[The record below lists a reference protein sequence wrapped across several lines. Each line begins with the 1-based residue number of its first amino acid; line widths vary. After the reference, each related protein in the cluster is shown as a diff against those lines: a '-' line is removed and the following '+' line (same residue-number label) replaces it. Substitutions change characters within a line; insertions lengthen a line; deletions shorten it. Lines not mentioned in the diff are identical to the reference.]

1 MAGTDLMPGRLAAAQ
16 AAAVDDPAVLSLV
29 RRARE
34 LREFPLTHSTIT
46 SYKAAAEG
54 HIYFFLDRD
63 DGRASIPM
71 RVDQVAVD
79 LYQDSRGRG
88 RQIIRGLRRR
98 ELLPIEDFRYYIDRL
113 TAVQNGFGDRIAI
126 GEGRD
131 VRDVPHPLGS
141 DGETT
146 YHYRVVD
153 SIRVSV
159 PTLPAPLRVHEVE
172 VMPRREDRPGFLGSV
187 FLEAETG
194 ALVRMAFSFTPASYV
209 DPRTDRITVRLEHSL
224 WEESLWLPY
233 RQVVEVRR
241 EVPELDLPVG
251 TVIRATLEV
260 SDYEFNPELQPGFFQ
275 GPALLVSSY
284 GAADSTVFRDGLM
297 DRMADE
303 GLSPVSLAQV
313 EAEARRAARA
323 QLVSGLPRV
332 RVYADRVS
340 SVLRA
345 NRAEGVYLGLGGSYA
360 PRESVKV
367 DVLPGYGIGGGT
379 LAGRLRGRWIAGE
392 AATATVDLYRHQL
405 RDAGPLAGASGAVN
419 TLSTLFR
426 DLDYTD
432 PWFASGASVELDRTL
447 GESAGVRVGA
457 VLEEMSGPEPIDAFG
472 AAAVRRPLRPADEG
486 MFGAIRM
493 GVVRRWGR
501 LGEWEG
507 ELALDGTAGRWNSG
521 GNATLL
527 GRIEASR
534 IPRDLSGN
542 TSLSLEAG
550 MAWGSLPRQHHFL
563 LGGRG
568 TLPGH
573 DFRAYGGRRFV
584 LARGETTRVLAPGWL
599 SVRLLAGAGAVGA
612 TPAPLA
618 EGWEVEG
625 TGRLRGYGGAGMA
638 TLHDL
643 IRVDGVWG
651 MPDGAFELVFSVS
664 PVLRPYL

>member
-1 MAGTDLMPGRLAAAQ
+1 MPGRSIEAQ
-16 AAAVDDPAVLSLV
+16 TAAVDDPDVLSLV

-79 LYQDSRGRG
+79 LYQDSRGRR
-88 RQIIRGLRRR
+88 RQIIRGLRKR

-153 SIRVSV
+153 SIRVSASAGPDPV
-159 PTLPAPLRVHEVE
+159 RVHELE
-172 VMPRREDRPGFLGSV
+172 VRPRREDRPGFVGSV
-187 FLEAETG
+187 FLDAETG
-194 ALVRMAFSFTPASYV
+194 ALVRMVFSFTPASYV
-209 DPRTDRITVRLEHSL
+209 DPRTDRITVHLEHYL
-224 WEESLWLPY
+224 WEEGVSLPY

-260 SDYEFNPELQPGFFQ
+260 SDYEFNPELQPGFFY

-297 DRMADE
+297 DRMAEE
-303 GLSPVSLAQV
+303 GLSPASLAQV

-345 NRAEGVYLGLGGSYA
+345 NRAEGVYVGLGGSYA

-379 LAGRLRGRWIAGE
+379 PAGRLRGQWIAGE
-392 AATATVDLYRHQL
+392 AATATVELYRHQL
-405 RDAGPLAGASGAVN
+405 RDAGRFSGASGAVN

-432 PWFASGASVELDRTL
+432 PWFASGASVELDRTV
-447 GESAGVRVGA
+447 GESAGVRVGL
-457 VLEEMSGPEPIDAFG
+457 VFEEMSGALPIDAFG
-472 AAAVRRPLRPADEG
+472 TAASRRPLRPADEG
-486 MFGAIRM
+486 TFGAIRM
-493 GVVRRWGR
+493 GIVRRWGG

-507 ELALDGTAGRWNSG
+507 EVALDGTGGRWNSG

-527 GRIEASR
+527 GRIEVNR
-534 IPRDLSGN
+534 IPGDLSGH

-550 MAWGSLPRQHHFL
+550 IAWGSLPLQQHFL

-573 DFRAYGGRRFV
+573 EFRAFGGRRFV
-584 LARGETTRVLAPGWL
+584 LARGETTRILAPGWL

-612 TPAPLA
+612 TPASLA
-618 EGWEVEG
+618 EGWDVEG
-625 TGRLRGYGGAGMA
+625 TAGLRGYAGAGLA
-638 TLHDL
+638 TLHDI

>member
-1 MAGTDLMPGRLAAAQ
+1 MPGRSLTAQ
-16 AAAVDDPAVLSLV
+16 AAAVDDPAALSLV

-34 LREFPLTHSTIT
+34 LRESPLTNGTVA

-79 LYQDSRGRG
+79 LYQNSLGRR
-88 RQIIRGLRRR
+88 RQIIRGLRKR

-153 SIRVSV
+153 SIRVG
-159 PTLPAPLRVHEVE
+159 TAARPAPVRVYELEVR
-172 VMPRREDRPGFLGSV
+172 PRREDRPGFVGSV

-194 ALVRMAFSFTPASYV
+194 ALVRMIFSFTPASYV
-209 DPRTDRITVRLEHSL
+209 DPRTDRVTVRLEHSL
-224 WEESLWLPY
+224 WEDGLSLPY

-251 TVIRATLEV
+251 TVIRATLNV
-260 SDYEFNPELQPGFFQ
+260 SDYEFNPELQPGFFY
-275 GPALLVSSY
+275 GPALLVGSY
-284 GAADSTVFRDGLM
+284 GAADSSVFRDGLM

-303 GLSPVSLAQV
+303 GLSPASLAQV

-323 QLVSGLPRV
+323 QLTSGLPRV

-345 NRAEGVYLGLGGSYA
+345 NRAEGVHVGLGGSYA

-367 DVLPGYGIGGGT
+367 DVLPGYGIGGRA
-379 LAGRLRGRWIAGE
+379 LAGRMRWRWIAGE
-392 AATATVDLYRHQL
+392 AATAAVELYRRQL
-405 RDAGPLAGASGAVN
+405 RDAGPFPGASGAVN
-419 TLSTLFR
+419 TLSTVFR

-432 PWFASGASVELDRTL
+432 PWFATGVTLELDRTV
-447 GESAGVRVGA
+447 GESAGIRVGA
-457 VLEEMSGPEPIDAFG
+457 FWEEMSGAGSIDAFG
-472 AAAVRRPLRPADEG
+472 AAAARRPLRRADEG
-486 MFGAIRM
+486 VFA
-493 GVVRRWGR
+493 GVHGGLVRRWGG
-501 LGEWEG
+501 LGGWEG
-507 ELALDGTAGRWNSG
+507 ELALDGTLGRWDSEAS
-521 GNATLL
+521 ATLR
-527 GRIEASR
+527 GRIEVSR
-534 IPRDLSGN
+534 VPSDLSSH

-550 MAWGSLPRQHHFL
+550 TAWGTLPLQHHFL

-573 DFRAYGGRRFV
+573 EFRAYGGRRFV
-584 LARGETTRVLAPGWL
+584 LARGETTRALAPGWL

-618 EGWEVEG
+618 EAWEVGG
-625 TGRLRGYGGAGMA
+625 TGGVRGYAGAGLA
-638 TLHDL
+638 TLHD
-643 IRVDGVWG
+643 IVRIDGVRG
-651 MPDGAFELVFSVS
+651 MPDGAFELVLSVS

>member
-1 MAGTDLMPGRLAAAQ
+1 MPGRSLAAQ
-16 AAAVDDPAVLSLV
+16 AAAIDDPAALSLV

-46 SYKAAAEG
+46 SYRASAEG

-63 DGRASIPM
+63 DGRASVPM

-79 LYQDSRGRG
+79 LYQDSRGRR
-88 RQIIRGLRRR
+88 RQIIRGLRKR

-159 PTLPAPLRVHEVE
+159 PTLPAPLRVHELE
-172 VMPRREDRPGFLGSV
+172 VMPRREDRPGFMGSV

-260 SDYEFNPELQPGFFQ
+260 SDYEFNPETQPGFFY
-275 GPALLVSSY
+275 GPALLVSPY

-297 DRMADE
+297 DRMAEE
-303 GLSPVSLAQV
+303 GLSPASLAQV

-323 QLVSGLPRV
+323 RLVSGLPKV

-345 NRAEGVYLGLGGSYA
+345 NRAEGVYVGLGGSYA

-379 LAGRLRGRWIAGE
+379 PAGRLRGRWIAGE
-392 AATATVDLYRHQL
+392 ASTATVELYRHQL
-405 RDAGPLAGASGAVN
+405 RDAGPFSGASGAVN
-419 TLSTLFR
+419 TLSTIFR
-426 DLDYTD
+426 DLDYSD
-432 PWFASGASVELDRTL
+432 PWFASGASLELDRTV
-447 GESAGVRVGA
+447 GESAGVRVG
-457 VLEEMSGPEPIDAFG
+457 VVWEEMSAGGPIDAFG
-472 AAAVRRPLRPADEG
+472 AAAVRRPLRPVDEG
-486 MFGAIRM
+486 TFGAIRM
-493 GVVRRWGR
+493 GIVRRWGG
-501 LGEWEG
+501 LGGWEG
-507 ELALDGTAGRWNSG
+507 ELALDGTAGRWDSG

-527 GRIEASR
+527 GRIEVSR
-534 IPRDLSGN
+534 TARDLSGQ
-542 TSLSLEAG
+542 TSLSLKAG
-550 MAWGSLPRQHHFL
+550 MAWGNVPLQHHFV

-573 DFRAYGGRRFV
+573 EFRAYAGRRFV
-584 LARGETTRVLAPGWL
+584 LARGETTRAVAPGWL
-599 SVRLLAGAGAVGA
+599 SIRLLAGAGAVGA

-618 EGWEVEG
+618 EEWEVAG
-625 TGRLRGYGGAGMA
+625 TTGLRGYGGAGLT
-638 TLHDL
+638 TLHDI

-651 MPDGAFELVFSVS
+651 MPDGAFELVLSVS

>member
-1 MAGTDLMPGRLAAAQ
+1 MPGRLLSAQ
-16 AAAVDDPAVLSLV
+16 AAAVDEPAVLSLV

-34 LREFPLTHSTIT
+34 LREFPLTHSAVT
-46 SYKAAAEG
+46 SYKASAEG

-79 LYQDSRGRG
+79 LYQNSLGRR
-88 RQIIRGLRRR
+88 RQIIRGLRKR

-159 PTLPAPLRVHEVE
+159 PTLPAPLRVHELE
-172 VMPRREDRPGFLGSV
+172 VMPRREDRPGFVGSV

-260 SDYEFNPELQPGFFQ
+260 SDYEFNPETQPGFFY
-275 GPALLVSSY
+275 GPALLVSPY

-297 DRMADE
+297 DRMAEE
-303 GLSPVSLAQV
+303 GLSPASLAQV

-345 NRAEGVYLGLGGSYA
+345 NRAEGVYVGLGGSYA

-367 DVLPGYGIGGGT
+367 DVLPGYGIGGG
-379 LAGRLRGRWIAGE
+379 APAAKLRGQWIAGE
-392 AATATVDLYRHQL
+392 AATATVELYRHQL
-405 RDAGPLAGASGAVN
+405 RDAGPFSAASGAVN

-432 PWFASGASVELDRTL
+432 PWFASGVSVELDRIVRGSVGL
-447 GESAGVRVGA
+447 RIGGVW
-457 VLEEMSGPEPIDAFG
+457 EEMSGPTSIDAF
-472 AAAVRRPLRPADEG
+472 AAAASRRPLRPVDKG
-486 MFGAIRM
+486 GFGGIRL
-493 GVVRRWGR
+493 GIVRRWGG

-507 ELALDGTAGRWNSG
+507 EVALDGTAGRWNGG
-521 GNATLL
+521 GNGTLL
-527 GRIEASR
+527 GRIEVSR
-534 IPRDLSGN
+534 VPGDLSGQ
-542 TSLSLEAG
+542 TSLSLGAG
-550 MAWGSLPRQHHFL
+550 MAWGSLPRPHHFL

-573 DFRAYGGRRFV
+573 EFRAYGGRRFV
-584 LARGETTRVLAPGWL
+584 LARGETTRVVAPGWL

-618 EGWEVEG
+618 EGWKVAG
-625 TGRLRGYGGAGMA
+625 TAGLRGYAGAGLA
-638 TLHDL
+638 TLHDI
-643 IRVDGVWG
+643 IRVDGAWG
-651 MPDGAFELVFSVS
+651 MPDGDFEFVFSVS

>member
-1 MAGTDLMPGRLAAAQ
+1 MPGRALTAQ
-16 AAAVDDPAVLSLV
+16 AAAVDHPAALSLV

-34 LREFPLTHSTIT
+34 LRELPLTHGTVT

-79 LYQDSRGRG
+79 LYQNALGRR
-88 RQIIRGLRRR
+88 RQIIRGLRKR

-146 YHYRVVD
+146 YRYRVVD
-153 SIRVSV
+153 SVRVTV
-159 PTLPAPLRVHEVE
+159 GARPAPVRVYELEVR
-172 VMPRREDRPGFLGSV
+172 PRREDRPGFVGSV

-194 ALVRMAFSFTPASYV
+194 ALVRMIFSFTPASYV
-209 DPRTDRITVRLEHSL
+209 DPRTDRVTVRLEHSL
-224 WEESLWLPY
+224 WEEGLSLPY

-260 SDYEFNPELQPGFFQ
+260 SDYEFNPELQPGFFY

-284 GAADSTVFRDGLM
+284 GAADSSVFRDGLM
-297 DRMADE
+297 DRMAEE
-303 GLSPVSLAQV
+303 GLSPASLAQV

-332 RVYADRVS
+332 RVYADGVS

-345 NRAEGVYLGLGGSYA
+345 NRAEGVYVGLGGSYA

-367 DVLPGYGIGGGT
+367 DVLPGYGVGGRA
-379 LAGRLRGRWIAGE
+379 LAGRMRGRWIAGE
-392 AATATVDLYRHQL
+392 AATATVELYRRQL
-405 RDAGPLAGASGAVN
+405 RDAGPLPAASGAVN

-432 PWFASGASVELDRTL
+432 PWFATGVALELDRTV
-447 GESAGVRVGA
+447 GESAGIRVGA
-457 VLEEMSGPEPIDAFG
+457 FWEEMSGARSIDAFG
-472 AAAVRRPLRPADEG
+472 AAAARRPLRSADEG
-486 MFGAIRM
+486 AFA
-493 GVVRRWGR
+493 GVRGGIVRRWGG
-501 LGEWEG
+501 LGGWEG
-507 ELALDGTAGRWNSG
+507 ELALDGTVGRWDGG
-521 GNATLL
+521 GNAVLL
-527 GRIEASR
+527 GRIEAGRVPS
-534 IPRDLSGN
+534 DLSGH

-550 MAWGSLPRQHHFL
+550 TVWGSVPLQHHFL

-573 DFRAYGGRRFV
+573 DFRAFGGRRFV
-584 LARGETTRVLAPGWL
+584 LARGETTRALAPGWL

-612 TPAPLA
+612 TPGSLA
-618 EGWEVEG
+618 AAWEVGG
-625 TGRLRGYGGAGMA
+625 TGGVRGYAGAGLA
-638 TLHDL
+638 TLHD
-643 IRVDGVWG
+643 IVRIDGVWG
-651 MPDGAFELVFSVS
+651 MPDGAFELVLSVS